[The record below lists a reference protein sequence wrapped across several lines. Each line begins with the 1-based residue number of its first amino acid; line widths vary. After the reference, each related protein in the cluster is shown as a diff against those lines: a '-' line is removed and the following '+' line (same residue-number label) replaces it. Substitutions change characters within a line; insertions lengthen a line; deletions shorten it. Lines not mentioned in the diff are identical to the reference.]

1 MIKKETLKTTVTE
14 EITLNYLLEL
24 PEDYEENN
32 DKKFPLL
39 LFLHGMGE
47 RGDDL
52 SMLYSNGIPKLI
64 VEGAKFP
71 FITVMPQC
79 PETSFWTE
87 ESKSLKMLIDDVI
100 ENHNV
105 DKNRIYITGLSMGGY
120 GTYEMLARYPDL
132 FAAAI
137 PICGGIGS
145 MYSRMNLLQLK
156 DVPLWI
162 FHGKIDDVVP
172 VKESENIYETLRSI
186 GAEDLHIT
194 IYPELKHDSWTRTY
208 ANHEV
213 YDFLLKHSKQ

>member
-1 MIKKETLKTTVTE
+1 MLMKKVFEAITTE
-14 EITLNYLLEL
+14 EISLNYLLEL
-24 PEDYEENN
+24 PEDYEENSYTAI
-32 DKKFPLL
+32 PLL

-47 RGDDL
+47 RGNDL
-52 SMLYSNGIPKLI
+52 SMLNNNGIPKLI
-64 VEGAKFP
+64 SEGRKFP

-87 ESKSLKMLIDDVI
+87 ESKSLKMLIDDLI
-100 ENHNV
+100 ENYNV

-120 GTYEMLARYPDL
+120 GTYEMLSRYPDL

-145 MYSRMNLLQLK
+145 MYTRMNLLQLK
-156 DVPLWI
+156 DIPLWI

-172 VKESENIYETLRSI
+172 VKESEDIYKALTSI
-186 GAEDLHIT
+186 GAKDLHIT
-194 IYPELKHDSWTRTY
+194 IYPDLNHDSWTRTY

-213 YDFLLKHSKQ
+213 YNFLLKYSK

>member
-1 MIKKETLKTTVTE
+1 MINKVFKTTVTE
-14 EITLNYLLEL
+14 EISLNYLLDL
-24 PEDYEENN
+24 PEDYEENS

-47 RGDDL
+47 RGNDL
-52 SMLYSNGIPKLI
+52 SMLYTNGIPKLI
-64 VEGAKFP
+64 AEGTKFP

-87 ESKSLKMLIDDVI
+87 ESKSLKKLIDDLI
-100 ENHNV
+100 ENYNV

-145 MYSRMNLLQLK
+145 MHTPMNLLLLK
-156 DVPLWI
+156 DIPLWI

-172 VKESENIYETLRSI
+172 VKESEDIYKALTSI
-186 GAEDLHIT
+186 DAEDLHIT
-194 IYPELKHDSWTRTY
+194 IYPDLKHDSWTRTY
-208 ANHEV
+208 DNHEV
-213 YDFLLKHSKQ
+213 YDFLLRHSK

>member
-1 MIKKETLKTTVTE
+1 MMMKKVFKSTITE
-14 EITLNYLLEL
+14 EVSLNYLLEL
-24 PEDYEENN
+24 PEDYEENS
-32 DKKFPLL
+32 DTALPLL

-47 RGDDL
+47 RGNDL
-52 SMLYSNGIPKLI
+52 SMLNNNGIPKLI
-64 VEGAKFP
+64 AEGTKFP

-87 ESKSLKMLIDDVI
+87 ESKSLKMLIDNLI
-100 ENHNV
+100 ENYNV

-145 MYSRMNLLQLK
+145 MYTRMNLLQLK
-156 DVPLWI
+156 DIPLWI

-172 VKESENIYETLRSI
+172 VKESEDIYKALTRI
-186 GAEDLHIT
+186 GAEDLHIM
-194 IYPELKHDSWTRTY
+194 IYPDLKHDSWTRTY
-208 ANHEV
+208 ANDEI
-213 YDFLLKHSKQ
+213 YDFLLKHSK

>member
-1 MIKKETLKTTVTE
+1 MIKKEEFKAVITE

-24 PEDYEENN
+24 PENYEEKN

-47 RGDDL
+47 RGNDL

-64 VEGAKFP
+64 TEGTKLP

-87 ESKSLKMLIDDVI
+87 ESKSLKMLLDDMIDNYNAD
-100 ENHNV
+100 E
-105 DKNRIYITGLSMGGY
+105 DRIYITGLSMGGY
-120 GTYEMLARYPDL
+120 GTYEMLSRYPGF

-145 MYSRMNLLQLK
+145 MYTRMNLLTLK
-156 DVPLWI
+156 DTPMWI
-162 FHGKIDDVVP
+162 FHGEKDDVVP
-172 VKESENIYETLRSI
+172 VKESENIYETLTSK
-186 GAEDLHIT
+186 GAENLYITLYPDLR
-194 IYPELKHDSWTRTY
+194 HDSWTRTY
-208 ANHEV
+208 GNNEI
-213 YDFLLKHSKQ
+213 YDFLLKHSN